1 MYSNLYYDR
10 NYAQQL
16 TKVVQKIPAKK
27 SEARHIAGVCLQ
39 MKLAKTVQKLSK
51 SSWSDQ
57 SGWSQHQ
64 CKFKTIKISPVRALT
79 VDF

>member
-27 SEARHIAGVCLQ
+27 IRSSTHCRCVLANEACKNGANII
-39 MKLAKTVQKLSK
+39 QK
-51 SSWSDQ
+51 
-57 SGWSQHQ
+57 
-64 CKFKTIKISPVRALT
+64 FMVRPKRMVTASM
-79 VDF
+79 